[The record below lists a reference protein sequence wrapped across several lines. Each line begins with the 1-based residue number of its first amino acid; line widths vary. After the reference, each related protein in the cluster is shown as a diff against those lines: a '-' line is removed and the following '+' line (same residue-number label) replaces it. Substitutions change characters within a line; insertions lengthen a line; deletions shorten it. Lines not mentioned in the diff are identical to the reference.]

1 MEYIT
6 QSITDQLKTDPE
18 LRAYIGRA
26 RLIGGAL
33 VGETDYVEFP
43 VADVVARS
51 MGVEKGAV
59 LEERF
64 RLPGWSACLTAE
76 DCPLE
81 TPPADRRALGDALWE
96 FVREQTRTSRSAYLD
111 AAMLSDTIRYKG
123 DPDTSLHEDMW
134 HSDEDRN
141 TARSLVE
148 QGRAILAHLG
158 DDRAGSH
165 VSEG

>member
-64 RLPGWSACLTAE
+64 RLPGWSACHTAE

-81 TPPADRRALGDALWE
+81 TPPADRRVLGDALWE
-96 FVREQTRTSRSAYLD
+96 FVREQTRTERWAYTHVMD
-111 AAMLSDTIRYKG
+111 LSDALIYED
-123 DPDTSLHEDMW
+123 DPDDDLYQQL
-134 HSDEDRN
+134 DETDQELG
-141 TARSLVE
+141 AAQSLVR

-158 DDRAGSH
+158 DDRAGRH
-165 VSEG
+165 VTEG